1 MSDNQPLRREEVD
14 SVEEVGGEIRLIAH
28 NCCRLQMC
36 AGGLTGTPK
45 EKDAIYFRVE
55 MLITGA
61 LLELFMEAWPR
72 SAGPR
77 PVVKRIEGH
86 GRAPGVDMAFDGEGG
101 NGWTS
106 TRFGVAPGV
115 TLSSPGSRILRAL
128 SQTWELGDGALR
140 FVISTES
147 LVAGLKQIPGFE
159 HLYDAQ
165 PAPPSPEPGRD
176 GGGTQGGG

>member
-1 MSDNQPLRREEVD
+1 MSEHEPLRREEVD
-14 SVEEVGGEIRLIAH
+14 SVEEVGGEVRLVAH
-28 NCCRLQMC
+28 NWRRLQMY
-36 AGGLTGTPK
+36 AGGLTGTPE

-77 PVVKRIEGH
+77 PVMKRILGLGQVQAVE
-86 GRAPGVDMAFDGEGG
+86 MAFADDGGV
-101 NGWTS
+101 GWTS
-106 TRFGVAPGV
+106 TRLGVAPGV
-115 TLSSPGSRILRAL
+115 TLSSPGSRVLRAL
-128 SQTWELGDGALR
+128 SETWALAGGALH

-147 LVAGLKQIPGFE
+147 LVAGLKQLPGFE

-165 PAPPSPEPGRD
+165 PAPPSPVPGHD
-176 GGGTQGGG
+176 GGTQGGA